1 MKKHQTSINCA
12 KKKKKKFDNMTSEK
26 GIFKDTPKY
35 SLLKLRAPDRRV
47 SISEPKPKAS

>member
-12 KKKKKKFDNMTSEK
+12 KKKIDNMTSEK